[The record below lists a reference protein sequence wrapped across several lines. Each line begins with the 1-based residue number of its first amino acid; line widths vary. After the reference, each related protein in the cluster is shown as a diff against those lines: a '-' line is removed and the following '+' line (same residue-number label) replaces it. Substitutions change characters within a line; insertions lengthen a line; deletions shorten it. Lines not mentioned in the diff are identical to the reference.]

1 MSESSFKISRNCFIA
16 NEIVFIDGIGGCGKT
31 MLAPIIA
38 SMQRVELLS
47 YAYEI
52 EHVNALHHLEKLDK
66 ESAGAVTSMQADLKI
81 YNIMQSRDVNFRI
94 NDLSSVFKSVN
105 SMKYI
110 RRIFGKGD
118 SSVLQ
123 SIKDQSPILLL
134 TTHGLVAFGGATFLA
149 LKKRMLL
156 IEVVRHPLYMIIQ
169 NERNFSS
176 IIGFPNDFSVY
187 FHYAG
192 TQLPFFVKG
201 WEDLYLASNS
211 MDRAIYYI
219 SNLTALSQIN
229 RAINEIAER
238 VVTIPFEKFVI
249 DPFPY
254 LDNLSKKMNSS
265 VTSKTLKMLKKQ
277 NVPRNKYSD
286 SIDLPIYRR
295 CGWKPPREKMSEMDE
310 FEIRRQYAV
319 SLASPSG
326 IKELDRLC
334 NEYENIYFGGKLR
347 PSGSGSYVFDES

>member
-1 MSESSFKISRNCFIA
+1 MSDCSIKISRNCFIA

-52 EHVNALHHLEKLDK
+52 EHVNALHHLNKLDI

-110 RRIFGKGD
+110 RRIFSKGD

-134 TTHGLVAFGGATFLA
+134 TTHGLVAFGKPTFLA
-149 LKKRMLL
+149 LEERMLL

-187 FHYAG
+187 FQYAG
-192 TQLPFFVKG
+192 MYLPFFSKG

-219 SNLTALSQIN
+219 SNFTALSQIN
-229 RAINEIAER
+229 RSIKEIAKR

-254 LDNLSKKMNSS
+254 LDILSKKMNSS

-286 SIDLPIYRR
+286 SIDLPAYRR
-295 CGWKPPREKMSEMDE
+295 CGWKPPRENMSEMDE
-310 FEIRRQYAV
+310 LEIRRQYAV

-334 NEYENIYFGGKLR
+334 NEYENTYLGGKLR
-347 PSGSGSYVFDES
+347 PSGSGSYVDNES

>member
-1 MSESSFKISRNCFIA
+1 MSESSFKISRSHFIA

-52 EHVNALHHLEKLDK
+52 EHVNALHHLEKLDRD
-66 ESAGAVTSMQADLKI
+66 SAGAVTSMQADLKL

-105 SMKYI
+105 RMKYI
-110 RRIFGKGD
+110 LRMFGKGD
-118 SSVLQ
+118 SSALQ

-134 TTHGLVAFGGATFLA
+134 TTHGLIAFGEPTFLA
-149 LKKRMLL
+149 LGKRMLL

-169 NERNFSS
+169 NEKNFST
-176 IIGFPNDFSVY
+176 IIGCPNDFSIY
-187 FHYAG
+187 FDYAG
-192 TQLPFFVKG
+192 VQLPFFAKG
-201 WEDLYLASNS
+201 WEDLYLASSS

-219 SNLTALSQIN
+219 SNLTALSQMNKSNQGIVK
-229 RAINEIAER
+229 R

-254 LDNLSKKMNSS
+254 LDNLSKKMNAS
-265 VTSKTLKMLKKQ
+265 VTSKTLKMLKEQ
-277 NVPRNKYSD
+277 NVPRKKYSD

-310 FEIRRQYAV
+310 LEIRRQYAV
-319 SLASPSG
+319 SLASLSG

-334 NEYENIYFGGKLR
+334 NEYENTYFGGKFR
-347 PSGSGSYVFDES
+347 ASGSGSYVF